1 MSTRKVGK
9 VVGWKSLTLAQIP
22 RKNVES
28 TLENVV
34 VRITS
39 AIWEEHVTLLVDCRH
54 VQTKA
59 QNVEYNVPG
68 LMLLWDLQVIEQ

>member
-1 MSTRKVGK
+1 MSTWRVGK

-28 TLENVV
+28 TLENMV

-39 AIWEEHVTLLVDCRH
+39 AIWEEYFTLLAD
-54 VQTKA
+54 
-59 QNVEYNVPG
+59 
-68 LMLLWDLQVIEQ
+68 

>member
-1 MSTRKVGK
+1 MSTWRVGK
-9 VVGWKSLTLAQIP
+9 VVRWKLLMLAQIQ

-28 TLENVV
+28 TLENMV

-54 VQTKA
+54 DQTKA
-59 QNVEYNVPG
+59 QNVEYNVPV